1 MKILVP
7 TLQTLDSSNVPVS
20 AFANYSA
27 TTTYAVGEKVFIPDA
42 GYWSE
47 YKCLV
52 AGTIGVDPR
61 TSVYNATSNP
71 DGKWEFLG
79 TTNRFKMF
87 DQFSNTQTINPEKI
101 ETGVTAIDA
110 DGIYLGNL
118 DAVKVTIKVIDN
130 LDTSIIEEI
139 TYELYP
145 DILDWMDYFYGKWF
159 DQRKTQIAY
168 ERLTLTRD
176 VSFSVIID
184 NGSGDA
190 KCGIFLPGSLEEFG
204 YAKLKVKLGIEDY
217 SPIVKDTS
225 TGATYIQ
232 KGNFAKVMGFD
243 IFTPTETIERVY
255 TMLTRLSG
263 IPVVT
268 TQNNFGL
275 FMIYGY
281 FQSSETICEDEQETA
296 ITGTFMGLI

>member
-1 MKILVP
+1 MKVLVP
-7 TLQTLDSSNVPVS
+7 TLQTLDSSNVPTS
-20 AFANYSA
+20 TFANYSA
-27 TTTYAVGEKVFIPDA
+27 TTTYAVGTKVFIPDA

-47 YKCLV
+47 HKCVV

-61 TSVYNATSNP
+61 TSVYNTTSNP

-87 DQFSNTQTINPEKI
+87 DQFSSTQTVNPEKI
-101 ETGVTAIDA
+101 ETSVTSIDS

-130 LDTSIIEEI
+130 SDATIIEEI

-159 DQRKTQIAY
+159 DQRKKQIAY
-168 ERLTLTRD
+168 ERTTLTRD
-176 VSFSVIID
+176 ISYLVTID
-184 NGSGDA
+184 NGVGDS

-204 YAKLKVKLGIEDY
+204 YAKLKVKLGIDDY
-217 SPIVKDTS
+217 SQNVKDTS

-243 IFTPTETIERVY
+243 IFTPTETVERVY
-255 TMLTRLSG
+255 DMLTRLSG

-268 TQNNFGL
+268 AQNNFSL
-275 FMIYGY
+275 FNTYGY
-281 FQSSETICEDEQETA
+281 FQSSEILCDDEQETA